1 MILTLIAFIILLGI
15 IVFIHELGHFT
26 SAKLCGMR
34 VETFSLGFGKALL
47 KKQVGDTEY
56 RIAWIPLGGFVKISG
71 MMDES
76 MDDKSVKGEPYE
88 FESKNFFQKSFVILA
103 GVMMNFILAV
113 IIYSVITFFNGIPE
127 VHSTRIKGFS
137 KDSAA
142 EKAGFMPDDTILEI
156 DGTSVADWTELTEII
171 HNSPDKELLIKI
183 NRADSAVVIPVKTVS
198 VKTLYDGEIR
208 NIGLIGIY
216 SETVIRQAGFFE
228 SVKEGGLATWNW
240 LKVGWLSVKM
250 LVTGQA
256 SVRELGGPLLIAQ
269 MTGESAKAGIWA
281 YLGFIAFISVN
292 VGFLNVLPVP
302 VLDGGHF
309 MFILYE
315 GITRR
320 RIPQNIKFRILQ
332 VGMMILFLLMVI
344 VIINDTGRIFS
355 SGNPAEPQTEIKK
368 D

>member
-1 MILTLIAFIILLGI
+1 MLTTIAFIILLGI

-34 VETFSLGFGKALL
+34 VEIFSLGFGKALL
-47 KKQVGDTEY
+47 KKKYGDTEY
-56 RIAWIPLGGFVKISG
+56 RIAWIPLGGYVKISG

-76 MDDKSVKGEPYE
+76 MDEKAVKGEPFE
-88 FESKNFFQKSFVILA
+88 FESKNFFQKSFVILS

-113 IIYSVITFFNGIPE
+113 VIYSVITFFNGIPE
-127 VHSTRIKGFS
+127 VHSTQIKGFS
-137 KDSAA
+137 EKSPA
-142 EKAGFMPDDTILEI
+142 ETAGFLINDRILEI
-156 DGTSVADWTELTEII
+156 DGTPVSDWTGITDII
-171 HNSPDKELLIKI
+171 HNSPDKDITVKI
-183 NRADSAVVIPVKTVS
+183 SRSDSIIFIPVRTSS
-198 VKTLYDGEIR
+198 VRTLYDGEIR

-216 SETVIRQAGFFE
+216 SETVIREAGIFV
-228 SVKEGGLATWNW
+228 SVSEGAKATWGW
-240 LKVGWLSVKM
+240 LKIGWLSVKM

-256 SVRELGGPLLIAQ
+256 SIRELGGPLLIAQ

-281 YLGFIAFISVN
+281 YLGFIAFISIN

-320 RIPQNIKFRILQ
+320 KIPQNIKFRILQ

-344 VIINDTGRIFS
+344 VIINDTGRILS
-355 SGNPAEPQTEIKK
+355 PDNQSEPQTEIKK
-368 D
+368 E

>member
-1 MILTLIAFIILLGI
+1 MLTTIAFIILLGI

-47 KKQVGDTEY
+47 KKKYGDTEY

-76 MDDKSVKGEPYE
+76 MDDKAVKGEPYE
-88 FESKNFFQKSFVILA
+88 FESKNFFQKSFVILS

-113 IIYSVITFFNGIPE
+113 VIYSVITFFNGIPE
-127 VHSTRIKGFS
+127 VHSTQIKGFS
-137 KDSAA
+137 DNSPAKT
-142 EKAGFMPDDTILEI
+142 AGFMIGDSIKAI
-156 DGTSVADWTELTEII
+156 DNVEVKNWTEITEIV
-171 HNSPDKELLIKI
+171 HSKPDTELEFMVT
-183 NRADSAVVIPVKTVS
+183 RAESTLVIPVRTIGLR
-198 VKTLYDGEIR
+198 TLYDGEIKT
-208 NIGLIGIY
+208 IGLIGIF
-216 SETVIRQAGFFE
+216 SETVIRDAGFFE
-228 SVKEGGLATWNW
+228 SVKEGSLATWSW
-240 LKVGWLSVKM
+240 LKVGWLSIKM
-250 LVTGQA
+250 LVTGEA
-256 SVRELGGPLLIAQ
+256 SIKELGGPLLIAQ

-315 GITRR
+315 GIARR
-320 RIPQNIKFRILQ
+320 KIPQNIKFRILQ

-344 VIINDTGRIFS
+344 VIINDTGRILAPDS
-355 SGNPAEPQTEIKK
+355 PTEPQTEIKK
-368 D
+368 E